1 MEVHLK
7 WKRMN
12 SRSSDFNRVLYSYVD
27 HSDDQI
33 LYIGKAD
40 FCSVRQRMRGEHK
53 RGLYEYF
60 DEINVKK
67 FNVIIGEFYL
77 EENRRLSQELISDS
91 ESLLIKRL
99 QPPGNIMS
107 RSSRI
112 MRPGLKVLCFG
123 NWPHHRANFFD
134 R

>member
-7 WKRMN
+7 WKKMN
-12 SRSSDFNRVLYSYVD
+12 SGNAHLCRVLYSYVD
-27 HSDDQI
+27 AYDNQI
-33 LYIGKAD
+33 LYVGKAD
-40 FCSVRQRMRGEHK
+40 FCSAGQRMRGEHK
-53 RGLYEYF
+53 KGLYEYF

-67 FNVIIGEFYL
+67 INVIIGEFYL
-77 EENRRLSQELISDS
+77 DEDRRLSQELVSDT

-107 RSSRI
+107 RASRI
-112 MRPGLKVLCFG
+112 MRPGLKVLCLG
-123 NWPHHRANFFD
+123 NWPHQRASFFD